1 MELLIPGLVAL
12 LIAIAI
18 AYFVVP
24 MIAPSIL
31 IGGSGVLLALAV
43 YLHYKQFGVAEY
55 ERSTWQN
62 NLRAYGSWVMLG
74 AVLLGAYGFYAMN
87 TGGSSGIGGM
97 VSPALVTEMP
107 PLTMPQ
113 SGGGFMNIFTTAS
126 GRINSLMRHGR
137 I

>member
-1 MELLIPGLVAL
+1 MELLIPSLVAL
-12 LIAIAI
+12 LVAIAV
-18 AYFVVP
+18 AYFVLP

-31 IGGSGVLLALAV
+31 IGGSGVLLAVAV
-43 YLHYKQFGVAEY
+43 YLHYKQFGVVEY

-62 NLRAYGSWVMLG
+62 NLKAFGSWIMLG

-87 TGGSSGIGGM
+87 TGAMGGGEAAPVLGNEM
-97 VSPALVTEMP
+97 PALS
-107 PLTMPQ
+107 LPQ
-113 SGGGFMNIFTTAS
+113 TGGGFRNVFNTAS